1 MKKFLLMGLLA
12 MQSLFAPEKAEAQA
26 PLYPDNVPTGY
37 HIDLSSKK
45 LSLVFETVSHHF
57 EPGYNNINPGIGF
70 EHPVGRHF
78 HVGAGVYHN
87 SLKKTSLYFSGGVET
102 NGRRFVGLGAEF
114 GVVSGYL
121 FGFTPAG
128 FPYVR
133 LGRIDQR
140 VNLKLAG
147 LPPIEDVTPALVT
160 LQVRYKLS
168 PGR

>member
-1 MKKFLLMGLLA
+1 MRKFLLA
-12 MQSLFAPEKAEAQA
+12 AVVAAQSLFGTQKAEAQA
-26 PLYPDNVPTGY
+26 PLYPPNVPTGY
-37 HIDLSSKK
+37 GIDISSKK

-57 EPGYNNINPGIGF
+57 EPGYNNVNPGIGI
-70 EHPVGRHF
+70 EYPIGRHF
-78 HVGAGVYHN
+78 HIGAGVYYN
-87 SLKKTSLYFSGGVET
+87 SLKKTSMYFSGGVET

-114 GVVSGYL
+114 GMVSGYL
-121 FGFTPAG
+121 FGYAPAG

-133 LGRIDQR
+133 LGRTDQR

-168 PGR
+168 TGR